1 MEAVK
6 KPQHFKQVMGITTAL
21 LICAHS
27 KASGFTC
34 YSNDKTWLHKMWKRN
49 EHDKN
54 NQTKSEHTICACQWR
69 RNGGTKSTPVL
80 WWM

>member
-34 YSNDKTWLHKMWKRN
+34 YSNDKTWLHKM
-49 EHDKN
+49 
-54 NQTKSEHTICACQWR
+54 
-69 RNGGTKSTPVL
+69 
-80 WWM
+80 